1 MIANSHQTST
11 LEVSRGLRAIRF
23 GRMVG
28 WLIVGLV
35 VVSLLAVSIW
45 SQNSM
50 RYPGAER
57 QGAAPFPLQLQ
68 PTGSLSQQS
77 AYQTPDDLAQ
87 VLSWYAQHLG
97 LGHDI
102 PQGDNC
108 VMMSRVDAYLFL
120 EQSLAVTLCAQPTRT
135 LIFVNRNI
143 AIY

>member
-35 VVSLLAVSIW
+35 VVSLLAGLFW
-45 SQNSM
+45 NQNSM

-57 QGAAPFPLQLQ
+57 QAATPFQIRFQ
-68 PTGSLSQQS
+68 PTAGLSQQS

-120 EQSLAVTLCAQPTRT
+120 EQSLAVTLCAEPTST
-135 LIFVNRNI
+135 LIFINRNI
-143 AIY
+143 AMH